1 MTKHKARPKREYPT
15 PPTPPQPKKL
25 NPTWQRPCVSDHA
38 VLRYLQRVLSLDIDR
53 IRGQILS
60 DGRAELIRR
69 IQSGKVRTTEFTLVV
84 RDQVVVSV
92 IVPGQE
98 DY

>member
-1 MTKHKARPKREYPT
+1 MPKHKARPKREYPT
-15 PPTPPQPKKL
+15 PPVPPQPKK
-25 NPTWQRPCVSDHA
+25 PSQKWQRPCVSDHA
-38 VLRYLQRVLSLDIDR
+38 VLRYLQRVLSIDVDR